1 MAEKKKAAKPKPKP
15 KAVTSAPASSVDLE
29 ERRRANA
36 ETMKKMREDA
46 IAKAEADKAN
56 QLKKLVAETQK
67 ASKEFENDLA
77 GYIIPYEEEMGD
89 GKKVIVPALVTGYE
103 EVDVRDEQGRFV
115 IDAISGRRTKKL
127 KRHVWVFTRRAA
139 NPFKA
144 LI

>member
-1 MAEKKKAAKPKPKP
+1 MAEKKKAAKPKPK
-15 KAVTSAPASSVDLE
+15 AATRAPAPPEDPE

-36 ETMKKMREDA
+36 EMMKKLREDA
-46 IAKAEADKAN
+46 IAKAEADKAD

-89 GKKVIVPALVTGYE
+89 GRKVIVPALVTGYE
-103 EVDVRDEQGRFV
+103 EVDARDEQGRFV
-115 IDAISGRRTKKL
+115 IDPVSGRRTKKL